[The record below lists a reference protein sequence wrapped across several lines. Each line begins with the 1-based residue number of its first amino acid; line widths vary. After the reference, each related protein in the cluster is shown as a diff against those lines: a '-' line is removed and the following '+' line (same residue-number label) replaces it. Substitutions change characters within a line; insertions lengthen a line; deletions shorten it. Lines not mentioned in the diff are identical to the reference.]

1 MNIGLTRINFKKLK
15 TLIDWKLL
23 VLLLLFLDV
32 KMVIKVPAIVLVYVL
47 QPNFNFGFKLKNSR
61 LPLFYLFIS
70 ALAIVAMVINKSYLN
85 SNYFLVLFTGI
96 GFWLL
101 CVLAIHKVKLTVEQQ
116 QPKVIHQTIVVFFII
131 NALFSAL
138 NLFKII
144 WEIGE
149 INPYIYQGLYQ
160 KYFMGT
166 GDYIKGVT
174 FDTST
179 TNAILNTI
187 GVIYFLIKKQYPM
200 LILCMIVLI
209 FTASN
214 FSNIMLI
221 SILTV
226 LFIFKSSRDQKS
238 MIVICLFLLIVFMV
252 KISPQNNKYVNET
265 FERVFDKNWD
275 EKLNNVQTKPI
286 PLREKPDS
294 ILTPEEKKEKFVTLH
309 LDSLN
314 LLQNPINVSLTKN
327 NKTLIKDENGRILLP
342 QDSIHTP
349 TFQSIKVPLKIQEPM
364 LLFIEN
370 HSVSLPYSS
379 KRASIPPFPGKA
391 IGLLQS
397 VHFFINHPSKIIV
410 GNGMGNF
417 SSKLAFRTT
426 NLGITGNYPKKYT
439 YINNSFLTNHLDV
452 YLYFFSKQPG
462 YHSITNSPF
471 SGYDQLL
478 SEYGIIGL
486 LLFFIFYIGYFLKDF
501 RKLTYGIPLLCL
513 LLGIFFIDYWFEQL
527 SVLILFELMLLLNI
541 KESSLQITGGLAN
554 E

>member
-23 VLLLLFLDV
+23 VLLLFFLDV
-32 KMVIKVPAIVLVYVL
+32 KMAIKVPAIVLVYVL
-47 QPNFNFGFKLKNSR
+47 QPNFNFGFKLKNPR
-61 LPLFYLFIS
+61 LPLFYPFIS
-70 ALAIVAMVINKSYLN
+70 VLAIVAMVINKSYQN

-101 CVLAIHKVKLTVEQQ
+101 CVLAIHQVKLTVEQQ

-149 INPYIYQGLYQ
+149 INPYIYQGLFQ

-179 TNAILNTI
+179 TNAILNTV

-200 LILCMIVLI
+200 LILCMVVLI

-221 SILTV
+221 GILTV
-226 LFIFKSSRDQKS
+226 LFVFKSSRDQKS
-238 MIVICLFLLIVFMV
+238 MIVICLFLLVVFMV

-275 EKLNNVQTKPI
+275 EKLSNVQTKPI

-294 ILTPEEKKEKFVTLH
+294 ILTQEEKREKFVTLY

-314 LLQNPINVSLTKN
+314 LLQNPIKVSLAKN
-327 NKTLIKDENGRILLP
+327 NKTLIKDEHGRILLP

-364 LLFIEN
+364 LLFIEKN
-370 HSVSLPYSS
+370 SASLPYSS
-379 KRASIPPFPGKA
+379 KRTPIPSFPGKA
-391 IGLLQS
+391 VGLLQS
-397 VHFFINHPSKIIV
+397 VHFFISHPSKIIV

-426 NLGITGNYPKKYT
+426 NLGITGNYPKKYA
-439 YINNSFLTNHLDV
+439 YINEDFLVNHLDI
-452 YLYFFSKQPG
+452 YLYFFSKQSG

-541 KESSLQITGGLAN
+541 KESSLQATGGLAN